1 MSIPRWRLRFAIL
14 AVACAP
20 FHPLL
25 AQSEA
30 EVNSGIKKFTQVYEA
45 VESNFADRVDSDEVV
60 FKGAIPGMLRTLD
73 PHSNFFDPKAYQLL
87 REGQAGHYYG
97 VGMWV
102 GAPLGHVIVMWPFEG
117 SPAFRA
123 GLHPADE
130 IIAVND
136 SNTEHSTVSQV
147 STMLKGPRGTPVTV
161 TVRRVGSPEPL
172 HFSLTRDNVPRDSV
186 THAFWLRPGVAYM
199 QIEAFNETTSHEVDQ
214 ALARFPENQIEGLIL
229 DLRNNG
235 GGLVQES

>member
-1 MSIPRWRLRFAIL
+1 MRYYRWCLPL
-14 AVACAP
+14 ASLALFLTPIQTNLA
-20 FHPLL
+20 

-30 EVNSGIKKFTQVYEA
+30 DVNASIKKFTQIYEA
-45 VESNFADRVDSDEVV
+45 VESNYADKVDPDHTLYH
-60 FKGAIPGMLRTLD
+60 GAIPGMLRTLD

-102 GAPLGHVIVMWPFEG
+102 GAPQGKVVVMWPFEG

-123 GLHPADE
+123 GLRPADE
-130 IIAVND
+130 IISVND
-136 SNTEHSTVSQV
+136 SNTEHSTVAQV
-147 STMLKGPRGTPVTV
+147 SSMLKGPRGTPVTV

-186 THAFWLRPGVAYM
+186 SLAFWLRPGIAYM
-199 QIEAFNETTSHEVDQ
+199 KVDAFNETTSHEVDQ
-214 ALARFPENQIEGLIL
+214 ALARFPESQIE
-229 DLRNNG
+229 
-235 GGLVQES
+235 